1 MVWPYLK
8 EPSPW
13 FQFTLCTATLLC
25 GLSLMPSNPKGI
37 LKDQWQFKVRFNPN
51 LVINLKYLFI
61 FFRFS
66 KENKGNIDPYAF
78 LPFGAGPRNCIGM
91 RFALLMMKL
100 ALVEILQR
108 FTFVTCKETDVR
120 RHVTV
125 WQVFL
130 CDSVFRGLTCDTC
143 LVLLDPTGV
152 GKWWIHHTQESHQAE
167 AGPERRCCQFSF
179 ELIL

>member
-1 MVWPYLK
+1 
-8 EPSPW
+8 
-13 FQFTLCTATLLC
+13 
-25 GLSLMPSNPKGI
+25 MPSNPKGI
-37 LKDQWQFKVRFNPN
+37 LKDQWQVKIRFNPN
-51 LVINLKYLFI
+51 LVINLEYLFI

-100 ALVEILQR
+100 ALVEILQK

-120 RHVTV
+120 RHFTV

-130 CDSVFRGLTCDTC
+130 FD
-143 LVLLDPTGV
+143 
-152 GKWWIHHTQESHQAE
+152 
-167 AGPERRCCQFSF
+167 
-179 ELIL
+179 